1 VGIDP
6 VIFRIIFMVTAF
18 FGGFGAL
25 IYLVMWAIIP
35 MAQSTSDRLKM
46 AGKPITADSIGKTI
60 TAQVEK
66 GFEPANGKNVIKKIF
81 NFIGKI
87 FEAVFGLL
95 KKIFKALVIIL
106 RPIFGIVF
114 LILGLVAT
122 LWGAFLVFGIEGMLS
137 FVDTSH
143 SHILDSI
150 FSALPM
156 SQYIIYVA
164 LALFLVIPIFQLIYF
179 GLRLLFHMGNQP
191 AFLKGL
197 LTSLWVLSLISL
209 IIFGVFGG
217 TRYSSEGFSRR
228 NVPLSKIT
236 ADTVQVS
243 LWEND
248 YFLWTSR
255 QDHTVKTADDNLLV
269 SDVLLDI
276 KRSDDDLFHLI
287 VHNEAASNSS
297 RSARGLAESISYN
310 FLPAAD
316 GLLLKNY
323 LKIRDDQPYAF
334 QKVDLVLLVP
344 EGRSVYLDES
354 LKYML
359 DDVRNVTDTWDRR
372 MVEHTWEMKKEGLTC
387 TDCD

>member
-1 VGIDP
+1 
-6 VIFRIIFMVTAF
+6 
-18 FGGFGAL
+18 
-25 IYLVMWAIIP
+25 
-35 MAQSTSDRLKM
+35 
-46 AGKPITADSIGKTI
+46 
-60 TAQVEK
+60 
-66 GFEPANGKNVIKKIF
+66 
-81 NFIGKI
+81 
-87 FEAVFGLL
+87 
-95 KKIFKALVIIL
+95 
-106 RPIFGIVF
+106 
-114 LILGLVAT
+114 
-122 LWGAFLVFGIEGMLS
+122 
-137 FVDTSH
+137 
-143 SHILDSI
+143 
-150 FSALPM
+150 
-156 SQYIIYVA
+156 
-164 LALFLVIPIFQLIYF
+164 
-179 GLRLLFHMGNQP
+179 
-191 AFLKGL
+191 LKGL